1 MGSKYIHRAW
11 IEQFIPVD
19 TEVVLDAF
27 GGSQSIAYL
36 MKQLGKTTYTNDFLN
51 FNYQIG
57 KALIENAGELLTKE
71 DIDILFSQNHN
82 PSEYNLM
89 EGLFSNLFFCPEEA
103 ALLDSSSLAVF
114 IHLSILKPLDV
125 SAKLLFFSNIKHFI
139 PYFLCL
145 YIRYNE

>member
-1 MGSKYIHRAW
+1 MQGSLFSDFYLNYKFPEPQYLGSKYIHRAW

-82 PSEYNLM
+82 PSEYNLKISPP
-89 EGLFSNLFFCPEEA
+89 SNYILTGCGFERKVYQY
-103 ALLDSSSLAVF
+103 LL
-114 IHLSILKPLDV
+114 
-125 SAKLLFFSNIKHFI
+125 
-139 PYFLCL
+139 
-145 YIRYNE
+145 

>member
-1 MGSKYIHRAW
+1 MQGSLFSDYYLNYKFPEPQYLGSKYIHRAW

-57 KALIENAGELLTKE
+57 KALIENAG
-71 DIDILFSQNHN
+71 
-82 PSEYNLM
+82 
-89 EGLFSNLFFCPEEA
+89 
-103 ALLDSSSLAVF
+103 
-114 IHLSILKPLDV
+114 
-125 SAKLLFFSNIKHFI
+125 
-139 PYFLCL
+139 
-145 YIRYNE
+145 